1 MVDELLFGQ
10 IPLDRY
16 IDRQLPDSTKI
27 LRSSKA
33 MSWSGVKSGMIKT
46 SSKIC
51 NHSDAYEISQL
62 AGSKTSFHPADQQ

>member
-1 MVDELLFGQ
+1 MSMFDIMSTNRQSFDPSVVQFSGAKTELRVMVDELLFGQ

-33 MSWSGVKSGMIKT
+33 MS
-46 SSKIC
+46 
-51 NHSDAYEISQL
+51 
-62 AGSKTSFHPADQQ
+62 